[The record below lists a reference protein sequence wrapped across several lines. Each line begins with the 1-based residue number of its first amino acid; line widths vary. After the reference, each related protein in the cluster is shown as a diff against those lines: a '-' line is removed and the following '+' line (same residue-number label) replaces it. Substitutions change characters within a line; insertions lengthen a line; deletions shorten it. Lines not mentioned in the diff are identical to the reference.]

1 MQSVFQVDVDCVTTN
16 CYQTNTLKVTQE
28 HDIMVETSLLM
39 KLNDYVKAVLCKP
52 LD

>member
-1 MQSVFQVDVDCVTTN
+1 MQSMFQADVDCITTN
-16 CYQTNTLKVTQE
+16 SYQTNTLKVTQE